1 MQGDAV
7 QEAAV
12 GGDVGPAGDE
22 VAVDGLANAGHELL
36 GRAFCEVVEILAR
49 RLNSADDGRVE
60 LFSESQRQAG
70 DQRIVEGRGVTP
82 ELVGEG
88 DDDGQL
94 VGLHQLGAEAGIA
107 DGLRAGLGDP
117 RSLRI
122 LSDHRDLNAAAGE
135 IDLTCQAHDGAGLLG
150 FLKDFPGDFSRQGD
164 IGSVG
169 RNATHCSVLLSNHR
183 FSFAH
188 SANCCRVEVLGGL

>member
-12 GGDVGPAGDE
+12 GGDVSPAGDE

-36 GRAFCEVVEILAR
+36 GRASGEGIEVLAR
-49 RLNSADDGRVE
+49 GVGCTDDRRVE

-70 DQRIVEGRGVTP
+70 DQRIVEGCGVTP
-82 ELVGEG
+82 ELVGEW

-122 LSDHRDLNAAAGE
+122 LSDHRDLNAAAWE

-169 RNATHCSVLLSNHR
+169 RDATHDCVLLFRS
-183 FSFAH
+183 
-188 SANCCRVEVLGGL
+188 